1 MNYRNFND
9 AGRFALTGV
18 AFAACC
24 MLATPSWSLGLGR
37 LAVQSALGEGLRAE
51 IDVTSLAPEEAA
63 TLQLR
68 VAGPE
73 VYQAA
78 GVDYNP
84 VLAATRV
91 TLQRRADGRS
101 VLRLSS
107 ERAVVEP
114 FLDVILEASWA
125 TGRLVRAYTLLL
137 DPPTLPQPAPP
148 LTAAAPTPAIVTPA
162 PAPAPA
168 PSAPAA

>member
-1 MNYRNFND
+1 MNYRTLND

-24 MLATPSWSLGLGR
+24 LVATPSWSLGLGR

-68 VAGPE
+68 VAGPD

-78 GVDYNP
+78 GVDYNA
-84 VLAATRV
+84 VLGSTRV
-91 TLQRRADGRS
+91 TLQRRPDGRS
-101 VLRLSS
+101 VLRLTSD
-107 ERAVVEP
+107 RAVVEP
-114 FLDVILEASWA
+114 FLDVILEATWA
-125 TGRLVRAYTLLL
+125 SGRLVRAYTLLL
-137 DPPTLPQPAPP
+137 DPPVLPQQAPP
-148 LTAAAPTPAIVTPA
+148 VMAATTPANSWPMIIPGQRRPVLPV
-162 PAPAPA
+162 
-168 PSAPAA
+168 